1 MTAFLNS
8 KIRIISYNCRGWK
21 CTSNFIFNLL
31 NDCEICLIQEHWL
44 FKEQLQSL
52 NISDEYSSTA
62 LSGMVSTEFVAGRP
76 FVAVPYFIVSL
87 SLNLLQ
93 LLTQS
98 SKRFCAIS
106 LTCSSMSILLICV
119 YLPTNYR
126 SSQSHDLYLEDLS
139 TH

>member
-1 MTAFLNS
+1 MIAFLNS
-8 KIRIISYNCRGWK
+8 KIWIINYNCRGWK
-21 CTSNFIFNLL
+21 CTSNFVFNLL
-31 NDCEICLIQEHWL
+31 NDCDICLIQEHWL

-62 LSGMVSTEFVAGRP
+62 VSGMVSTEFVAGRP

-106 LTCSSMSILLICV
+106 LTYSSMSILLICV
-119 YLPTNYR
+119 YLPTNYS